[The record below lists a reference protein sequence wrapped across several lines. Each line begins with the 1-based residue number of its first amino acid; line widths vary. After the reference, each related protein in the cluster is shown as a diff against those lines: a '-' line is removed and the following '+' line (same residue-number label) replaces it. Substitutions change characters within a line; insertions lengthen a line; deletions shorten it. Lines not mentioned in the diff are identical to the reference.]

1 MPEYNYHSKLV
12 KSFEN
17 MLIKGAIPPSML
29 FSGPENS
36 GKKQFAVKL
45 MMTLNCLQK
54 NGPGLNPCGICKNC
68 RRIKSFV
75 YPDFIITEPEGK
87 SIKIGRIRQL
97 KEKLNLKPHEAK
109 KRIVLITEADL
120 LGINAANALLKMMEE
135 PPVNTYFILTVR
147 NYMDTLP
154 TIRSRCYNFN
164 FFSFDTEN
172 KKNISFNP
180 DCFNGSELSEKKETG
195 QLFTLIETLAE
206 NSFKSYALIIF
217 ISEYICAG
225 KEITEFFFTL
235 MLLFFR
241 DMVVYKENRQYI
253 YLKTLE
259 KSIANAAQTINNK
272 KLFTIIDI
280 ILTVQNRLKT
290 NVNSKILTQSSLLKI
305 QAAINE

>member
-1 MPEYNYHSKLV
+1 
-12 KSFEN
+12 

-29 FSGPENS
+29 FSGPENC
-36 GKKQFAVKL
+36 GKKDFAVKL

-68 RRIKSFV
+68 RRIQSFV

-97 KEKLNLKPHEAK
+97 KEKLTLKPHEAK
-109 KRIVLITEADL
+109 KRIVLITDADL
-120 LGINAANALLKMMEE
+120 LGINAANALLKIMEE
-135 PPVNTYFILTVR
+135 PPVNTFFILTVK

-172 KKNISFNP
+172 RKNIGFNP
-180 DCFNGSELSEKKETG
+180 DYFNNSDFSEKKETG
-195 QLFTLIETLAE
+195 QIYSLIEKLSE
-206 NSFKSYALIIF
+206 NRFRSCSQIIF
-217 ISEYICAG
+217 ISEYICSG

-235 MLLFFR
+235 ILLFFR
-241 DMVVYKENRQYI
+241 DMVVYKDNKEYI
-253 YLKTLE
+253 YLKTIE
-259 KSIANAAQTINNK
+259 KSIANTAQTINNK
-272 KLFTIIDI
+272 KLFKIIDI

-290 NVNSKILTQSSLLKI
+290 NVNSKILIQSSLLKI
-305 QAAINE
+305 QAVINE